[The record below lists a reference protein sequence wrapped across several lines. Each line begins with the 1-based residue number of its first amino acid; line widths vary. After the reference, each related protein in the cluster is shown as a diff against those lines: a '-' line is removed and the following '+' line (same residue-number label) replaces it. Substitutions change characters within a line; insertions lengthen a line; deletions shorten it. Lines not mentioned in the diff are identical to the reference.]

1 MFTYVTLVVI
11 VTRAGEAGT
20 VCVAISRRR
29 RLGPEL
35 SLGVWRDSTLKIYVI
50 RIVHKLLIGID
61 IFALHNEKTSWN
73 IDHDVNMYT
82 DGPLK

>member
-1 MFTYVTLVVI
+1 MLE
-11 VTRAGEAGT
+11 RREL
-20 VCVAISRRR
+20 CVLPSRGRVS
-29 RLGPEL
+29 LGPQL

-50 RIVHKLLIGID
+50 RIVNKLLIGID

-82 DGPLK
+82 DGPLKKL